1 MGNNIDKKHT
11 TLNIQWYPGHMAKAT
26 RLIKEDI
33 KNVDVIIKLLDARA
47 VIKSENKDFNK
58 IFSSKKTINVYNKMD
73 LADESITKKWIT
85 YFKENDTTAFFVDS
99 ISKKNLNLILEY
111 LNSLKSNFRTNRET
125 RAMVVGIPNVGKSQF
140 INSLTKKSN
149 ARTGNKPGVTMSKQW
164 IKVKGEVYLL
174 DTPGI
179 LPPKFE
185 NIDDAIALASI
196 GSVKDTILDREELA
210 LELIKFLMKNY
221 PDKLSERYKL
231 KNIDGYEQT
240 IDIYEDIGKNR
251 GFLLKG
257 GDIDYLRTA
266 ITVLDEF
273 KNGKIGRISF
283 DLPK

>member
-1 MGNNIDKKHT
+1 MGNNIDNNHT

-111 LNSLKSNFRTNRET
+111 LNSLKSSFRTNRET

>member
-1 MGNNIDKKHT
+1 MGNNIDNNHT

>member
-1 MGNNIDKKHT
+1 MTDNTGNNT

-47 VIKSENKDFNK
+47 VLKSENKDFNK

-73 LADESITKKWIT
+73 LADENITKKWIT
-85 YFKENDTTAFFVDS
+85 YFKENDITSFFVDS
-99 ISKKNLNLILEY
+99 ISKKNLNLILNY
-111 LNSLKSNFRTNRET
+111 LNSFKENFRTNRET

-221 PDKLSERYKL
+221 PKKLQERYKL
-231 KNIDGYEQT
+231 NNIDEYEQA
-240 IDIYEDIGKNR
+240 IDVYEDIGKNR

-266 ITVLDEF
+266 VTVLDEF
-273 KNGKIGRISF
+273 KNGEIGRVSF
-283 DLPK
+283 DSPR